1 MARKPR
7 ARQRNR
13 RITIRRAVTTN
24 TGLGTTESWADL
36 CTVFA
41 SREDVSDAERA
52 AAGTEVATLRSRF
65 VIRKTSL
72 VADVGPADSIAH
84 AGLVFDILGV
94 KEVDGMGLYLE
105 ITAEAKLKGA
115 S

>member
-7 ARQRNR
+7 ARHRNR
-13 RITIRRAVTTN
+13 RIIIRRAVTTN
-24 TGLGTTESWADL
+24 TGLGPTESWADL
-36 CTVFA
+36 CSVFA

-65 VIRKTSL
+65 VIRNTSL
-72 VADVGPADSIAH
+72 VAAVSPADRIAH
-84 AGLVFDILGV
+84 AGLVFDIIGV
-94 KEVDGMGLYLE
+94 KEVDDMGLHLE
-105 ITAEAKLKGA
+105 ITAEAKLRGA